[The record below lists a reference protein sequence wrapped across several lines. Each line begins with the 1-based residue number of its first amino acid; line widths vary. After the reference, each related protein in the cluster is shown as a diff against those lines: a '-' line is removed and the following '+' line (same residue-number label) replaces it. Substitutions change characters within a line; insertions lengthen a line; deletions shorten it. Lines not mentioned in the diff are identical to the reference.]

1 VTRVTGRMVTS
12 IRRLVKD
19 KWRQSTRRTAA
30 KLRARDTPISHCT
43 LWRAL
48 KDDGLSSYV
57 QPTVP
62 LQRYGDKQ
70 RRLRF
75 AAEQKDR
82 DWRRCVFADEKT
94 FVCDA
99 RPNRRNDVIWTDSP
113 RTIKPVP
120 RVALAT
126 SINVYGAFSAAGKCP
141 LYFFS
146 EKLTASL
153 YISILESTMLP
164 AAEDWFGDEHWTY
177 LQDSDPKHTAQY
189 RTKIGCATMCPSSSR
204 LSSGRRAHQT
214 STQSRTFGHWWRGE
228 YRFASQKNLKG

>member
-1 VTRVTGRMVTS
+1 
-12 IRRLVKD
+12 
-19 KWRQSTRRTAA
+19 
-30 KLRARDTPISHCT
+30 

-120 RVALAT
+120 RVAHAP

-146 EKLTASL
+146 GQHLHLDPRVNYATGSRRLVWRRAL
-153 YISILESTMLP
+153 DLP
-164 AAEDWFGDEHWTY
+164 AG
-177 LQDSDPKHTAQY
+177 Q
-189 RTKIGCATMCPSSSR
+189 
-204 LSSGRRAHQT
+204 
-214 STQSRTFGHWWRGE
+214 
-228 YRFASQKNLKG
+228 